1 MAPLRC
7 LPRAARV
14 VTFVCRRCYVLPD
27 PFGLSSPPSVSR
39 PPCSGHRHGVYA
51 VVAAVELLALSADPL
66 PVAALLPEP
75 LVVHPGGVLPRVPLR
90 RPARQ
95 PAPDRRRA
103 RDP

>member
-14 VTFVCRRCYVLPD
+14 VTFADVATFSPTPSASRRA
-27 PFGLSSPPSVSR
+27 PSVSR

-51 VVAAVELLALSADPL
+51 VVAAVEPLALSADPL

-75 LVVHPGGVLPRVPLR
+75 LVVHLGGVLPRVPLR